1 MSSIA
6 SNPAA
11 GRLFAISIVARM
23 PLAMLG
29 IGLLVHAERLTGS
42 LAAAGA
48 ATGAY
53 ALGLAAGGPV
63 LGRLADRRGQT
74 LVLLAG
80 AAAEAVLL
88 VLAGAVPV
96 GVAAP
101 VLVAVAAAIGA
112 CTPPLGACVRT
123 LLPDLIGDED
133 AVRAASAVDASVV
146 EITWVAGPPMI
157 LAAGAALSTGA
168 ALALA
173 GVVLL
178 FATAGFAAQPA
189 SRRRRPVAVATRE
202 PGGSLRAP
210 AVRTLVLAL
219 LGVGGLLGAAE
230 VAVTASVSAAAAGP
244 LLALWGAGSLAGGL
258 VAARAGGGA
267 RTGTGLALVLAGL
280 AAGHLALAGAAGSA
294 IALGAGL
301 AVAGGAIA
309 PAYATVYAMVER
321 AAPVASLTEAFAW
334 LATAAAVGSALGA
347 VAAGVVAESFG
358 PAAAFGLAGAL
369 GFAAVA
375 VVGLGQALG
384 SATSGGASN
393 GGLVRGEGLAPAG
406 SSVI

>member
-6 SNPAA
+6 ANPAA
-11 GRLFAISIVARM
+11 RRLFAVSVVARL

-29 IGLLVHAERLTGS
+29 IGLLVHAQHLTGS
-42 LAAAGA
+42 LASAGA

-74 LVLLAG
+74 VVLPAS
-80 AAAEAVLL
+80 ATAEAVLL
-88 VLAGAVPV
+88 ASAGALPV

-101 VLVAVAAAIGA
+101 VLVVLAAAIGA
-112 CTPPLGACVRT
+112 CTPPVGACVRT
-123 LLPDLIGDED
+123 LLPDLLGDAD
-133 AVRAASAVDASVV
+133 SVRAAYAVDASVV

-157 LAAGAALSTGA
+157 LGAGAALSTGA

-173 GVVLL
+173 GAVLL
-178 FATAGFAAQPA
+178 GATAAFAAQPA
-189 SRRRRPVAVATRE
+189 SRRRRPVEGAPRRR
-202 PGGSLRAP
+202 GGSLRSP
-210 AVRTLVLAL
+210 AVRTLVVAL
-219 LGVGGLLGAAE
+219 VGVGGLLGAAE
-230 VAVTASVSAAAAGP
+230 VAVTASVSAAAAAP

-258 VAARAGGGA
+258 LAARAGGGA
-267 RTGTGLALVLAGL
+267 RTGAGLALVLAAL

-301 AVAGGAIA
+301 AVAGAAIA

-321 AAPVASLTEAFAW
+321 AAPVAGLTEAFAW

-347 VAAGVVAESFG
+347 AVGGAVAGSVG
-358 PAAAFGLAGAL
+358 PAAAFGVAGAF
-369 GFAAVA
+369 GFGA
-375 VVGLGQALG
+375 VVVVVAPMVLGQALG
-384 SATSGGASN
+384 SA
-393 GGLVRGEGLAPAG
+393 LQ
-406 SSVI
+406 